1 MILRYEKTRLGV
13 KAPSR
18 SNPSD
23 AGLDVFY
30 CPSTTDSSPLTV
42 GPGESVVLETGLRF
56 EVPHGFMLEVK
67 NRSSMASKKQLLVGA
82 CVIDPGYS
90 GEVFINLHNVSMRP
104 QMIAPGDKIAQL
116 VLLPVY
122 HFQCQEEPSG
132 TIYNR
137 PVCISDRGE
146 GGFGSTG
153 S

>member
-1 MILRYEKTRLGV
+1 MILRYEKVRLGAKKPV
-13 KAPSR
+13 R

-30 CPSTTDSSPLTV
+30 CPENDSGAIFI
-42 GPGESVVLETGLRF
+42 GPTATAVLPTGLRF

-67 NRSSMASKKQLLVGA
+67 NRSSMAAKKQLLVGA

-90 GEVFINLHNVSMRP
+90 GEVFINLHNVGMEP
-104 QMIAPGDKIAQL
+104 QTINVGDKIAQL

-137 PVCISDRGE
+137 PVCISNRGE

>member
-1 MILRYEKTRLGV
+1 MILRYEKVRLGV
-13 KAPSR
+13 KEPVR

-30 CPSTTDSSPLTV
+30 CPSPENGPLMIQ
-42 GPGESVVLETGLRF
+42 PGQSVVLQTGLRF

-67 NRSSMASKKQLLVGA
+67 NRSSMASKKHLIVGA

-90 GEVFINLHNVSMRP
+90 GEVFINLHNVGTQP
-104 QMIAPGDKIAQL
+104 QLISTGDKIAQL
-116 VLLPVY
+116 VLIPVY
-122 HFQCQEEPSG
+122 HFECQEAPAD

-137 PVCISDRGE
+137 PVCISNRGE

>member
-1 MILRYEKTRLGV
+1 MILRYEQTRMGV
-13 KAPSR
+13 KAPVR

-23 AGLDVFY
+23 AGLDIFW
-30 CPSTTDSSPLTV
+30 CPKKHESSAIIH
-42 GPGESVVLETGLRF
+42 PGETVVLETGLKF

-90 GEVFINLHNVSMRP
+90 GEVFINLHNVSMKP
-104 QMIAPGDKIAQL
+104 QMISEGDKIAQL
-116 VLLPVY
+116 VLIPVY
-122 HFQCQEEPSG
+122 HFDCQEVTPG

-137 PVCISDRGE
+137 PVCISARGE

>member
-30 CPSTTDSSPLTV
+30 CPENDSGAIFI
-42 GPGESVVLETGLRF
+42 GPTATAVLPTGLRF

-67 NRSSMASKKQLLVGA
+67 NRSSMAAKKQLLVGA

-90 GEVFINLHNVSMRP
+90 GEVFINLHNVGMEP
-104 QMIAPGDKIAQL
+104 QTINVGDKIAQL

-137 PVCISDRGE
+137 PVCISNRGE

>member
-1 MILRYEKTRLGV
+1 MILRYEKVRLGAKEPV
-13 KAPSR
+13 R

-30 CPSTTDSSPLTV
+30 CPENDSGAIFI
-42 GPGESVVLETGLRF
+42 GPTATAVLPTGLRF

-67 NRSSMASKKQLLVGA
+67 NRSSMAAKKQLLVGA

-90 GEVFINLHNVSMRP
+90 GEVFINLHNVGMEP
-104 QMIAPGDKIAQL
+104 QTINVGDKIAQL

-137 PVCISDRGE
+137 PVCISNRGE

>member
-1 MILRYEKTRLGV
+1 MILRYEKIRMGA
-13 KAPSR
+13 KSPSR

-30 CPSTTDSSPLTV
+30 CPEPNARPLMIH
-42 GPGESVVLETGLRF
+42 PGQTAILETGLKF

-90 GEVFINLHNVSMRP
+90 GEVFINLHNVGMKP
-104 QMIAPGDKIAQL
+104 QIMSAGDKIAQL

-122 HFQCQEEPSG
+122 HFQCQEEPAG
-132 TIYNR
+132 TIYDR
-137 PVCISDRGE
+137 PLCISNRGE

>member
-1 MILRYEKTRLGV
+1 MILRYEKVRLGAKEPV
-13 KAPSR
+13 R

-30 CPSTTDSSPLTV
+30 CPENDKGAIFIGPTTTA
-42 GPGESVVLETGLRF
+42 VLPTGLRF

-67 NRSSMASKKQLLVGA
+67 NRSSMAAKKQLLVGA

-90 GEVFINLHNVSMRP
+90 GEVFINLHNVGMEP
-104 QMIAPGDKIAQL
+104 QIIGVGDKIAQL

-122 HFQCQEEPSG
+122 HFQCQEELSG

-137 PVCISDRGE
+137 PVCISNRGE

>member
-1 MILRYEKTRLGV
+1 MILRYENVRPGV
-13 KAPSR
+13 KAPVR

-23 AGLDVFY
+23 AGLDVFF
-30 CPSTTDSSPLTV
+30 CPKYDK
-42 GPGESVVLETGLRF
+42 GAIFIDPGATAILETGLRF

-104 QMIAPGDKIAQL
+104 QMLSAGDKIAQL

-122 HFQCQEEPSG
+122 HFECLEVSSG
-132 TIYNR
+132 TIYDR
-137 PVCISDRGE
+137 PLCISSRGE

>member
-1 MILRYEKTRLGV
+1 MILRYEKVRLGAKEPV
-13 KAPSR
+13 R

-30 CPSTTDSSPLTV
+30 CPSPENGPLMIQ
-42 GPGESVVLETGLRF
+42 PGQSVVLQTGLRF

-67 NRSSMASKKQLLVGA
+67 NRSSMASKKHLLVGA

-90 GEVFINLHNVSMRP
+90 GEVFINLHNVGTQP
-104 QMIAPGDKIAQL
+104 QLISVGDKIAQL
-116 VLLPVY
+116 VLIPVY
-122 HFQCQEEPSG
+122 HFECQEAPAD

-137 PVCISDRGE
+137 PVCISSRGE

>member
-1 MILRYEKTRLGV
+1 MILRYEKVRLGAKEPV
-13 KAPSR
+13 R

-30 CPSTTDSSPLTV
+30 CPSPENGPLMIQ
-42 GPGESVVLETGLRF
+42 PGQSVVLQTGLRF

-67 NRSSMASKKQLLVGA
+67 NRSSMASKKHLLVGA

-90 GEVFINLHNVSMRP
+90 GEVFINLHNVGTQP
-104 QMIAPGDKIAQL
+104 QLISTGDKIAQL
-116 VLLPVY
+116 VLIPVY
-122 HFQCQEEPSG
+122 HFECQEAPAD

-137 PVCISDRGE
+137 PVCISSRGE